1 MIRWSRRLVLVGVV
15 ALLGSVPVW
24 AQDGAAL
31 YAAKCALCHGAS
43 GRGDGPSAG
52 RYTPPPTDFTR
63 SASRTP
69 AMTEKK
75 LVLTIQNGHVD
86 MPPMDQ
92 NPAEAHALA
101 RYVIRTFQPQPSPQP
116 QP

>member
-1 MIRWSRRLVLVGVV
+1 MMRWSRRLVVV
-15 ALLGSVPVW
+15 IVVPLLGSVPVW

-31 YAAKCALCHGAS
+31 YQAKCASCHGAS
-43 GRGDGPSAG
+43 GQGDGPAAG
-52 RYTPPPTDFTR
+52 VYKPPPTDFTR
-63 SASRTP
+63 AAFWTP
-69 AMTEKK
+69 SMTEQK

-92 NPAEAHALA
+92 NPADAQALA
-101 RYVIRTFQPQPSPQP
+101 RHVIGTFRPQP